1 MPKRKNNRALWI
13 LLVLVLAVLLYR
25 EYRRMPAASE
35 KAAVA
40 EAAPGSPGLPDMAGG
55 HEIVT
60 HTAYTLSYNEGH
72 EQADWV
78 AYALSAADLSGN
90 GEERTDNFRLD
101 PSVSTGSATLE
112 DYRRS
117 GYDRGHLAPAADMG
131 RSAEVMSESF
141 FMSNMS
147 PQAPSFNRGMWK
159 SLEEAVRQ
167 WVLRDSCLYVVTG
180 PVLEPGLEAI
190 GPNAVSVP
198 RAYYKVLLDLEAPE
212 YKAIG
217 FLMANDR
224 LSGEIWDYA
233 VSVDSVESRTGID
246 FFPDLPEA
254 LETRLE
260 SRIDIPLWR

>member
-1 MPKRKNNRALWI
+1 MSKRKNNRLFWI
-13 LLVLVLAVLLYR
+13 ILILVLAFWIYR
-25 EYRRMPAASE
+25 EVSRIPEEPMETAVEAS
-35 KAAVA
+35 
-40 EAAPGSPGLPDMAGG
+40 GSPGLPAMAGG

-78 AYALSAADLSGN
+78 AYALSAADLSGE
-90 GEERTDNFRLD
+90 GEERTDNFRPD

-167 WVLRDSCLYVVTG
+167 WALRDSCLYVVTG
-180 PVLEPGLEAI
+180 PVLEPGLDTI

-198 RAYYKVLLDLEAPE
+198 KAYYKVLLDLEAPE

-233 VSVDSVESRTGID
+233 VPVDSVESRTGID